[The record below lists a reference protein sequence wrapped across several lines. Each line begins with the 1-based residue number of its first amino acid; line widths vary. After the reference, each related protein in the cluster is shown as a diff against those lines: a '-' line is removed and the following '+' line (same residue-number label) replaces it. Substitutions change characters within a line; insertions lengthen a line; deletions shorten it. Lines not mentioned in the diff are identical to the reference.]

1 MNRAGGDINQALERR
16 YRRLLRLYP
25 KAFRRQHEEEIL
37 AVLMAGASETQTRPR
52 PAETFN
58 LLIHA
63 SLWRIGH
70 LPIPNSWEYSHARVV
85 LPVRVVIGIWLL
97 VVTAIL
103 YGYGRAG
110 WWTPLIALAAFAHF
124 YIAYRL
130 RHRPVAH

>member
-1 MNRAGGDINQALERR
+1 MNEALERR

-25 KAFRRQHEEEIL
+25 KAFRREREEEIL
-37 AVLMAGASETQTRPR
+37 AVLMAGSSQAQARPR
-52 PAETFN
+52 LAEVFN

-63 SLWRIGH
+63 SLWRIRH
-70 LPIPNSWEYSHARVV
+70 APIPNAWEYSHARVM
-85 LPVRVVIGIWLL
+85 LPVRVLIGIWLL

-110 WWTPLIALAAFAHF
+110 WWTPLILLAAFAHF

-130 RHRPVAH
+130 SRRPIPR